1 MIDRVVNYV
10 VALGI
15 PKLLFLLLKWTS
27 EHEGAAA
34 LTSRL
39 KDASLRIGMEEGIG
53 VFVLIGILSYQVS
66 THYVEKYFHSKVE
79 RERLENK
86 LNTIEVLTQLNF
98 YQISN
103 SLRIKLKAKY
113 LLSNS

>member
-1 MIDRVVNYV
+1 MIDRIINYV
-10 VALGI
+10 VALGV
-15 PKLLFLLLKWTS
+15 PKLLFLILKWTS
-27 EHEGAAA
+27 EYKGAAA

-39 KDASLRIGMEEGIG
+39 KDASLRMGMEEGIG
-53 VFVLIGILSYQVS
+53 VFVILGIVSYQVS
-66 THYVEKYFHSKVE
+66 AHYVEKYYHGKIE
-79 RERLENK
+79 HERLENALK
-86 LNTIEVLTQLNF
+86 TREVLTQLNF